1 MEGVYMKRIA
11 LFAAVF
17 VLLASM
23 VTSCGNSKK
32 AEQLSS
38 SSVTSSKVDNYQES
52 SNSVVQSNSNTLSS
66 SQASDQEIEFG
77 WNTSTSTT
85 EEGTSA
91 RVDEVTLKG
100 IRDAKQVSND
110 NAEPLLDEAFE
121 YLKAHVNNYY
131 ESNEVM
137 EKSMYYGSFI
147 YKYIEENSGAK
158 DIADLD
164 NKTKAE
170 YEVGWNTVKAI
181 KYVYR
186 GVDKIEDEC
195 TQNALK
201 DVKENLE
208 KLN

>member
-1 MEGVYMKRIA
+1 MKKVAI
-11 LFAAVF
+11 LAVVL

-23 VTSCGNSKK
+23 VTSCGDREK
-32 AEQLSS
+32 EETLSS
-38 SSVTSSKVDNYQES
+38 SLMTSSKAYNDQA
-52 SNSVVQSNSNTLSS
+52 SNDSVVQSNSGTLSS
-66 SQASDQEIEFG
+66 SQAPEQEIEFG
-77 WNTSTSTT
+77 WDTSTSTT

-100 IRDAKQVSND
+100 IRDAKQVSKD
-110 NAEPLLDEAFE
+110 GVEPLLDEAFN
-121 YLKAHVNNYY
+121 YLKMHVNNYY
-131 ESNEVM
+131 ENNEIM

-158 DIADLD
+158 NAADLD

>member
-1 MEGVYMKRIA
+1 M
-11 LFAAVF
+11 
-17 VLLASM
+17 
-23 VTSCGNSKK
+23 
-32 AEQLSS
+32 
-38 SSVTSSKVDNYQES
+38 
-52 SNSVVQSNSNTLSS
+52 
-66 SQASDQEIEFG
+66 
-77 WNTSTSTT
+77 
-85 EEGTSA
+85 
-91 RVDEVTLKG
+91 
-100 IRDAKQVSND
+100 
-110 NAEPLLDEAFE
+110 
-121 YLKAHVNNYY
+121 HVNNYY
-131 ESNEVM
+131 ENNEIM

-158 DIADLD
+158 NAADLD

>member
-1 MEGVYMKRIA
+1 MKKVAI
-11 LFAAVF
+11 LAVVL

-23 VTSCGNSKK
+23 VTSCGDREK
-32 AEQLSS
+32 EETLSS
-38 SSVTSSKVDNYQES
+38 SLMTSSKAYNDQA
-52 SNSVVQSNSNTLSS
+52 SNDSVVQSNSDTLSS
-66 SQASDQEIEFG
+66 SQAPEQEIEFG
-77 WNTSTSTT
+77 WDTSTSTT

-100 IRDAKQVSND
+100 IRDAKQVSKD
-110 NAEPLLDEAFE
+110 GVEPLLNEAFN
-121 YLKAHVNNYY
+121 YLKTHVNNYY
-131 ESNEVM
+131 ENNEIM

-158 DIADLD
+158 NAADLD